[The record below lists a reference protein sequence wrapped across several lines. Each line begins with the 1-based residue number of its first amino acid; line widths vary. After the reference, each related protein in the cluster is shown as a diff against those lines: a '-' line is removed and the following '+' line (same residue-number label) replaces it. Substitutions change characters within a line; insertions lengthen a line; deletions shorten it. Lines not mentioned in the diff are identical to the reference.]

1 MLRTY
6 LGVERDLEDHAVSRT
21 RIGCC
26 VRHRCSGRQWCR
38 LPVRTVSI
46 VERIVELVERTV
58 EESIV
63 EHRKHSRT

>member
-6 LGVERDLEDHAVSRT
+6 LGVERDLEDHCVSRT

-26 VRHRCSGRQWCR
+26 VRHRCSGRQGCR

-46 VERIVELVERTV
+46 VE
-58 EESIV
+58 SIV
-63 EHRKHSRT
+63 EHSRTHSRREHSRT